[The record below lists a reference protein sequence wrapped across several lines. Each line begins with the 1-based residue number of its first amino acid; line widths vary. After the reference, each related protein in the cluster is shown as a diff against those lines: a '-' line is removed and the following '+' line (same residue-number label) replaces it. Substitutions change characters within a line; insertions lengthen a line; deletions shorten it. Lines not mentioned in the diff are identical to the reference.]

1 MTGEVCVPNVVKGS
15 KQEKMVVVPYRPG
28 RRFALVTLLVLGAG
42 AGAVGGF
49 MFGYTNTLRIQ
60 QSEQATQQELSEQ
73 LISIETEN
81 AELRRQVAILD
92 RSSVMDQLASEVV
105 QETLLSLRGRV
116 GQLEQDVVYYRQV
129 VSAEIEDTGLIISQ
143 LDIDATREANRYRY
157 KLVLRQQDADGDTF
171 LTGYVN
177 VNLVGSQGEEQ
188 QILSLRELSAEQDE
202 LNIRLR
208 FKYFQNIEGE
218 LVLPDNFVP
227 DRLQVAAVSVE
238 PVGKSI
244 NQDFSWVVER

>member
-1 MTGEVCVPNVVKGS
+1 MPNVVKGS

-28 RRFALVTLLVLGAG
+28 RRFALVTLLVLGLG
-42 AGAVGGF
+42 AGALGGF
-49 MFGYTNTLRIQ
+49 MFGYTNTLRSQ

-73 LISIETEN
+73 LISTETEN

-92 RSSVMDQLASEVV
+92 RSSVMDQLASEVL

-171 LTGYVN
+171 LTGHVN

>member
-1 MTGEVCVPNVVKGS
+1 MPNVVKGS

-28 RRFALVTLLVLGAG
+28 RRFVLVTLLMLGVG

-49 MFGYTNTLRIQ
+49 MFGYTNTLRSQ

-73 LISIETEN
+73 LISTETEN

-171 LTGYVN
+171 LTGHVN

-208 FKYFQNIEGE
+208 FKSFQNIEGE

>member
-1 MTGEVCVPNVVKGS
+1 MPNVVKGS

-28 RRFALVTLLVLGAG
+28 RRFALVTLLVLGLG

-49 MFGYTNTLRIQ
+49 MFGYTNTLRSQ

-73 LISIETEN
+73 LISTETEN

-171 LTGYVN
+171 LTGHVN